1 MSPCTETTPFFVTTP
16 PPNGD
21 GMMGEIVIIGGRRG
35 RSDKIGP
42 KTVKERDYFLYILI
56 EFSLNF
62 ILQKS
67 IKLSDGSEEIWST
80 DFELGWH
87 RACSVSFGNS

>member
-56 EFSLNF
+56 EF
-62 ILQKS
+62 
-67 IKLSDGSEEIWST
+67 
-80 DFELGWH
+80 
-87 RACSVSFGNS
+87 